1 MYVVAIIERNLFIA
15 RIFRRCH
22 MSPFANMRAFLMR
35 NERPTYVFWLL
46 LLGSVG
52 IAVVK
57 PTYDS
62 DLY

>member
-1 MYVVAIIERNLFIA
+1 
-15 RIFRRCH
+15 

>member
-1 MYVVAIIERNLFIA
+1 
-15 RIFRRCH
+15 
-22 MSPFANMRAFLMR
+22 MSPFADTLVFLMR